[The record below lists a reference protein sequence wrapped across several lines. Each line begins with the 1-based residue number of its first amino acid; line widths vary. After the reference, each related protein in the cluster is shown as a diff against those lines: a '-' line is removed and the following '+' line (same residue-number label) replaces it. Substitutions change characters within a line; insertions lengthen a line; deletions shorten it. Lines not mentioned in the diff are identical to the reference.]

1 MVSNISFE
9 WRYNYVIKAT
19 FSIDSEDLTVAHLMQ
34 FIMFYNKMMLMI
46 FEEVMLDSTGL
57 LKVDADFFKFLLK
70 FMSKILFKLSL
81 IKSNCV
87 FIMIFI
93 YFQRIYSETQCNCT
107 FLQCVNDI
115 IFVKADLADCDNTQ
129 FWVDRVWSFW
139 FFIWFEFRN
148 FCQGFR
154 CVFIGQ
160 NFFEKSSKNIFFSN
174 FWKIALWKFL
184 LQNYLKIMEFPL
196 WIRTK

>member
-1 MVSNISFE
+1 M
-9 WRYNYVIKAT
+9 
-19 FSIDSEDLTVAHLMQ
+19 VAHLMQ

-46 FEEVMLDSTGL
+46 FEEVMLDSTGP
-57 LKVDADFFKFLLK
+57 LKVDVDFFKFLLK

-81 IKSNCV
+81 IKSSCV
-87 FIMIFI
+87 FIIIFI

-115 IFVKADLADCDNTQ
+115 IFVKTDLADCDNTQ

-139 FFIWFEFRN
+139 FFIWFEFWN

-154 CVFIGQ
+154 CVLLVK
-160 NFFEKSSKNIFFSN
+160 NFLKNLPRTFFSN

-184 LQNYLKIMEFPL
+184 LQKWFENNGISIMDPN
-196 WIRTK
+196 

>member
-1 MVSNISFE
+1 MVSNVQFE
-9 WRYNYVIKAT
+9 RRNNNVIKET

-57 LKVDADFFKFLLK
+57 LKVDVDFFKFLLK

-81 IKSNCV
+81 IKSSCV

-93 YFQRIYSETQCNCT
+93 YFQRIYSETQFNCT

-115 IFVKADLADCDNTQ
+115 IFVKTDLADCDNTQ
-129 FWVDRVWSFW
+129 F
-139 FFIWFEFRN
+139 
-148 FCQGFR
+148 
-154 CVFIGQ
+154 
-160 NFFEKSSKNIFFSN
+160 
-174 FWKIALWKFL
+174 
-184 LQNYLKIMEFPL
+184 
-196 WIRTK
+196 